1 MGAVFDLRHDF
12 ALGGG
17 IGAEF
22 VGDDPLRRTSLL
34 AQEPHQQPPRSLCV
48 PMDLHDFVEDVSFL
62 IDGAPEITSL
72 AIDGDYDLVEI
83 PDIIAAWRLALRATR
98 VVGAEFDRSRRIVS

>member
-83 PDIIAAWRLALRATR
+83 PDIIATYRLSLKSPPAYCHQFYL
-98 VVGAEFDRSRRIVS
+98 S